1 MPLVAEVDGARV
13 VSIDL
18 DDDAWD
24 ALRLRSRGGALRFPA
39 CASAAYLRTSR
50 RGLRHFAH
58 APGAGGC
65 GAHGDESAAHM
76 QAKALIIAAAR
87 AAGWQA
93 EPEVPGP
100 GYQADV
106 LTTSPTG
113 VRLNFE
119 VQLAREEDTD
129 YRTRSLRRTADG
141 CRVLWL
147 TRYPLP
153 PRGDWEPDPLAVPD
167 PRAPQARLVETEG
180 QQFSVLLDRMC
191 SLEEAVTD
199 LLSGRIVLRAQ
210 ISGERVLRVVLA
222 RRACWSC
229 SARISLWR
237 VVGEHTV
244 GACGRW
250 ADADAVRLVEHAHA
264 ETKREQAQDIRA
276 AVAAR
281 IKDLRWPAMA
291 GLSSR
296 ASEEAGKTY
305 MAFSCWQCGRVQGD
319 HYLSQV
325 WVEAAYNP
333 DQPEV
338 LVSRGASAVEVP
350 HWCRPPEGATPCRSL
365 PSPAPPSSRTDE
377 DGIR

>member
-1 MPLVAEVDGARV
+1 MPLVAELEGARV

-24 ALRLRSRGGALRFPA
+24 ALRARSREGALRFRD
-39 CASAAYLRTSR
+39 CASVAYLRTSR

-58 APGAGGC
+58 APGAGRC
-65 GAHGDESAAHM
+65 SAHGNESVAHM
-76 QAKALIIAAAR
+76 QAKSLIIAAAR
-87 AAGWQA
+87 AVGWRA

-106 LTTSPTG
+106 LATSPAG

-119 VQLAREEDTD
+119 VQLAREEDAD

-153 PRGDWEPDPLAVPD
+153 QRRGWEPDPLAVPN
-167 PRAPQARLVETEG
+167 PRAPQARLVENEG

-199 LLSGRIVLRAQ
+199 LLSGRVALRSQ
-210 ISGERVLRVVLA
+210 IAGERMLSVVLA

-229 SARISLWR
+229 RARMTFWR
-237 VVGEHTV
+237 VVGEHVV

-250 ADADAVRLVEHAHA
+250 ADAEAERLDGHAHA
-264 ETKREQAQDIRA
+264 ETKPEQARDIRV

-281 IKDLRWPAMA
+281 IKELRWPAMA
-291 GLSSR
+291 SLSSR
-296 ASEEAGKTY
+296 ASKEAGKTY

-325 WVEAAYNP
+325 WIEAAYNP
-333 DQPEV
+333 DLPE
-338 LVSRGASAVEVP
+338 LLISRGASVAEAP
-350 HWCRPPEGATPCRSL
+350 HWCRPPEGTAPCRVG
-365 PSPAPPSSRTDE
+365 PSPGP
-377 DGIR
+377 

>member
-1 MPLVAEVDGARV
+1 MPLVAELDGVRV

-24 ALRLRSRGGALRFPA
+24 ALRSRSRSGTLRFRD

-65 GAHGDESAAHM
+65 GAHGNESAAHM
-76 QAKALIIAAAR
+76 QAKSLIIAAAR

-106 LTTSPTG
+106 LTTSPRG

-129 YRTRSLRRTADG
+129 YRTRTLRRTADG

-153 PRGDWEPDPLAVPD
+153 PRRDWEPDPLAVPD
-167 PRAPQARLVETEG
+167 PRAPQARLVETDG
-180 QQFSVLLDRMC
+180 QRFSVLLDRMC
-191 SLEEAVTD
+191 SLEEAVTE
-199 LLSGRIVLRAQ
+199 LLSGRVALRPQ
-210 ISGERVLRVVLA
+210 ISGERILRVVLA

-229 SARISLWR
+229 ARRVTLWR
-237 VVGEHTV
+237 VVGERTV
-244 GACGRW
+244 GTCGRW
-250 ADADAVRLVEHAHA
+250 ADADAVRLIEHAHA
-264 ETKREQAQDIRA
+264 ETKREQAHDIRA

-281 IKDLRWPAMA
+281 VKELRWPAMA
-291 GLSSR
+291 SLSSR
-296 ASEEAGKTY
+296 VSKEAGKTY

-319 HYLSQV
+319 HYLSGV
-325 WVEAAYNP
+325 WHEAAYNP

-338 LVSRGASAVEVP
+338 LISRGASAVQLP
-350 HWCRPPEGATPCRSL
+350 HWCRPPEGTAPCGSG
-365 PSPAPPSSRTDE
+365 PSPATR
-377 DGIR
+377 